1 MRFTIKPC
9 YLRIEKMRNVT
20 LILDDGSR
28 FHGKSFGYE
37 KPVAGEVVF
46 NTAMTGYPE
55 SLTDPSYAGQLMTLT
70 YPLVGNYGV
79 PPFTIEPNG
88 LPTFMESEKIHA
100 EAIIVGDYSEEYSH
114 WNAVESL
121 SDWLKREQIP
131 GITGIDTRELTK
143 VLREHGVM
151 TGRIV
156 FDDTENQIAGEQL
169 SVDSYEDINYVDKV
183 SCKEII
189 VYANN
194 GSHHFD
200 IDTPAVQLNSQLSTL
215 NSQLKRVLL
224 LDCGVK
230 TNIIRCLLKRNVEVI
245 RVPWNYD
252 FNDLQFDGLFIS
264 NGPGDPDTCD
274 AAVQNI
280 RKAMQNPGLPIFGIC
295 MGNQL
300 LSKAG
305 GATIYKLKYGHR
317 SHNQPVLMVGTE
329 RCFITSQNHGYAV
342 DNNTLGTDWEPL
354 FINMNDGSN
363 EGIRHKTNPWFSA
376 QFHPEAAS
384 GPTDTEFL
392 FDEFVKLL

>member
-1 MRFTIKPC
+1 MNKENNKQNLTSSPLPAGEGKGVR
-9 YLRIEKMRNVT
+9 L
-20 LILDDGSR
+20 LLDDGTV

-37 KPVAGEVVF
+37 KTVAGEVVF

-70 YPLVGNYGV
+70 YPLVRNYGV
-79 PPFTIEPNG
+79 PPFTLEPNG
-88 LPTFMESEKIHA
+88 LATFMESEHIHA
-100 EAIIVGDYSEEYSH
+100 EAIIVSDYSENYSH

-121 SDWLKREQIP
+121 GDWLKREQIP

-151 TGRIV
+151 MGRIA
-156 FDDTENQIAGEQL
+156 FDDESDEMPEA
-169 SVDSYEDINYVDKV
+169 SYADVNYVDKV
-183 SCKEII
+183 SCKEVIR
-189 VYANN
+189 YNE
-194 GSHHFD
+194 G
-200 IDTPAVQLNSQLSTL
+200 TG
-215 NSQLKRVLL
+215 KKKVLL
-224 LDCGVK
+224 VDCGVK
-230 TNIIRCLLKRNVEVI
+230 HNIIRCLLKRDVEVI
-245 RVPWNYD
+245 RVPWDYD
-252 FNDLQFDGLFIS
+252 YTGMEFDGLFIS

-274 AAVQNI
+274 AAVQHI
-280 RKAMQNPGLPIFGIC
+280 RKTMQNEKLPIFGIC

-305 GATIYKLKYGHR
+305 GAKIYKLKYGHR
-317 SHNQPVLMVGTE
+317 SHNQPVRMVGTE

-342 DNNTLGTDWEPL
+342 DNNTLTEDWEPL

-363 EGIRHKTNPWFSA
+363 EGIRHKRNPWFSA

-392 FDEFVKLL
+392 FDDFVKLL